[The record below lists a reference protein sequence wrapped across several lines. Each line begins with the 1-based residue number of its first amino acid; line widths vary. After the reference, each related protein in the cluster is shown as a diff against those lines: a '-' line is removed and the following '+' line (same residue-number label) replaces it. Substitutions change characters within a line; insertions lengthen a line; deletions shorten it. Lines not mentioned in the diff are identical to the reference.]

1 MADNEKVSPAVK
13 SMRKEQAEQK
23 RRPPGELEQGLEQTF
38 PASDPVSVTRS
49 SIPTGRVDP
58 DKAAEID
65 AAESEQPAKSDPYP
79 HTPP

>member
-1 MADNEKVSPAVK
+1 MADNEKASPAVK

-23 RRPPGELEQGLEQTF
+23 RRPPGELEQGLEHTF

-49 SIPTGRVDP
+49 SIPTGQVDP
-58 DKAAEID
+58 AKAAEID